1 MPHDT
6 PPAAEGLP
14 ASNQSD
20 IDHTS
25 CGAQDAPRA
34 RMAQDAPSAAKG
46 LSASNYS
53 ANDYIKHRAGGAD
66 GEDGP
71 RRDPPQPHT

>member
-1 MPHDT
+1 MITHLAGRTRHP
-6 PPAAEGLP
+6 GLGWR
-14 ASNQSD
+14 
-20 IDHTS
+20 T
-25 CGAQDAPRA
+25 
-34 RMAQDAPSAAKG
+34 DAPSAAQT

-71 RRDPPQPHT
+71 RRDPPQPHTSRLEYNAAQAPAGDWL